1 MEPEDFDMKAR
12 KANEE
17 TFPPFENEA
26 WDKMELLLDKH
37 LPQKKDKRRF
47 FFWWFAALIPVAL
60 ITGYFLVI
68 QPATEISVS
77 SKPGNSFDEI
87 NNKQSVYPQTKTQKK
102 IPDIIP
108 KKVDVPKT
116 NKTTIEEDN
125 KGTRPINLI
134 EKDDHKTAYNKPSGD
149 NVFKNR
155 LNITT
160 DRYSNKSTL
169 KKGFKSTGSTLF
181 SQQDHISKL
190 RENEIEMNKNIEAQP
205 PSNSLNTNKEKD
217 KPESPETN
225 ILLAGKGNNNDV
237 TPASDTATTAKVN
250 NPLKSNNKSVAK
262 TKTSKHNFYLNLTS
276 GLEANGTSPDNLGAL
291 KPVYGAGLQYS
302 LAKAFVRAGV
312 VITNKIY
319 VAKDKDY
326 TRKSGTWM
334 SAVTFDN
341 IVAKCK
347 VIEVPLSIG
356 YTVVSNKKTNGYITA
371 GTSAYF
377 MKKEEYQFY
386 FKNGSGND
394 TTRSANFSNNS
405 NHYFSSLNLSAGI
418 EQTITN
424 KLSLIAEPFVK
435 VPLKGIGFGKVKLYS
450 GGILLTAKLRL
461 K

>member
-12 KANEE
+12 SANED

-26 WDKMELLLDKH
+26 WDKMELLLDQH

-68 QPATEISVS
+68 QPANETSDS

-87 NNKQSVYPQTKTQKK
+87 TNKQLVNPQTKTQKK
-102 IPDIIP
+102 IRDIIQNE
-108 KKVDVPKT
+108 VDVPKT
-116 NKTTIEEDN
+116 NKTTIEEDK

-134 EKDDHKTAYNKPSGD
+134 EKEDHKKAYNKPSGD

-160 DRYSNKSTL
+160 DKYSNKSTL
-169 KKGFKSTGSTLF
+169 KKSIKSTGSTF
-181 SQQDHISKL
+181 SSQQDNISELKK
-190 RENEIEMNKNIEAQP
+190 NKIEIKKNIEAQT

-225 ILLAGKGNNNDV
+225 ILMAGKGNNKDV
-237 TPASDTATTAKVN
+237 TPASDTATKTIVN

-262 TKTSKHNFYLNLTS
+262 TKTSKHNFYVNLTT
-276 GLEANGTSPDNLGAL
+276 GLEANGTSIDNLGAL
-291 KPVYGAGLQYS
+291 KPVFGAGVQYS
-302 LAKAFVRAGV
+302 LGKLFIRTGVFV
-312 VITNKIY
+312 TKKIY
-319 VAKDKDY
+319 AAGDKDY

-341 IVAKCK
+341 IDAKCK
-347 VIEVPLSIG
+347 VVEVPVSIG
-356 YTVVSNKKTNGYITA
+356 YVVASNKKTNGYITA

-377 MKKEEYQFY
+377 MKREDYKFY

-394 TTRSANFSNNS
+394 TTRSATFTNNS
-405 NHYFSSLNLSAGI
+405 HHYFSTINISAGI
-418 EQTITN
+418 EQKVTN
-424 KLSLIAEPFVK
+424 RLSFSAEPSIR

-450 GGILLTAKLRL
+450 GGISITAKLKL